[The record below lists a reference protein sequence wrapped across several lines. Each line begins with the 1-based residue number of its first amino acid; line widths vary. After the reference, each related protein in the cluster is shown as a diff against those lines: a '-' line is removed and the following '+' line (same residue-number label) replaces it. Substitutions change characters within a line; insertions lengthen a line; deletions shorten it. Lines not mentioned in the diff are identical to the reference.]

1 MASSKKTKSLR
12 INANLA
18 DAINDYLAVTGES
31 FNSFAQ
37 QALAEKVEDI
47 LDLQDYNN
55 AIKEDDGTRYTMD
68 EVAKEL
74 GIEREKQ
81 K

>member
-1 MASSKKTKSLR
+1 MASSTKTKSLR

-18 DAINDYLAVTGES
+18 DAINDYLAVTGER